1 MQMTKKQILYIK
13 SQNDFNK
20 TESKF
25 FECSILLN
33 THIDILWNFFKDL
46 RNVHIWH
53 PHMYLI
59 EDSINNSEEESV
71 YSNKYYYYDLGIKKL
86 QIKSIDR
93 FTINVNI
100 ISLDKEYSCNL
111 YNMILD
117 KVNSEFTEL
126 KFTRVTISD
135 HDSISR
141 NRLKILI
148 DIAQDICY
156 RIYNLNYNALIC
168 SK

>member
-1 MQMTKKQILYIK
+1 MTKKQILYIK

-59 EDSINNSEEESV
+59 EDSINNSEEERV
-71 YSNKYYYYDLGIKKL
+71 YSNKY
-86 QIKSIDR
+86 
-93 FTINVNI
+93 
-100 ISLDKEYSCNL
+100 
-111 YNMILD
+111 
-117 KVNSEFTEL
+117 
-126 KFTRVTISD
+126 
-135 HDSISR
+135 
-141 NRLKILI
+141 
-148 DIAQDICY
+148 
-156 RIYNLNYNALIC
+156 
-168 SK
+168 